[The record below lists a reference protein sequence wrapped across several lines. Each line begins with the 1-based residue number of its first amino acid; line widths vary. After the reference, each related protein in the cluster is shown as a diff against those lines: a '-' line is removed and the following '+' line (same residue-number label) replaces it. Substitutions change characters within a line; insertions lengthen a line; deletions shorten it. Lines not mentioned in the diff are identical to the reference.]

1 MALTLPVTLVACV
14 TAAVTYRPGL
24 PSVID
29 VALTAATL
37 PPIASRSAWPEPGV
51 GIEPLPGWSWF
62 PVPPGALSLGVAP
75 GAAGEAFAAAGLS
88 VASGS
93 TAVTTANPA
102 AAATSAVAAI
112 AAARR
117 LRWCAAWRGGG

>member
-1 MALTLPVTLVACV
+1 MALTLPVTLVAGV

-29 VALTAATL
+29 VVLTAATL

-51 GIEPLPGWSWF
+51 GIAPLPGWSRF
-62 PVPPGALSLGVAP
+62 PVPPP
-75 GAAGEAFAAAGLS
+75 GAAPPGALPLGVTPGAVGEAFAAAGLAVWS
-88 VASGS
+88 RS

-102 AAATSAVAAI
+102 AAATSAVAAS
-112 AAARR
+112 AATRR
-117 LRWCAAWRGGG
+117 PRR